1 VTSIEGVAEALA
13 DINAHTVTVT
23 FEDTKTGL
31 EAIKKALETA
41 GFSVPGEPVRVES
54 APQPPGGA
62 KTP

>member
-1 VTSIEGVAEALA
+1 MTSIEGVAEAVA

-23 FEDTKTGL
+23 FDDTKTGL

-54 APQPPGGA
+54 APQPPDGVKA
-62 KTP
+62 P